1 MTCDWCDLPIAKDQQ
16 RIAYEGCV
24 YHLPCAHDAESGK
37 LPPVLAQQ
45 NGGLWGFTT
54 PPQTLD
60 SLSGWLDPQQSA
72 RSMVDHLKDD
82 DA

>member
-1 MTCDWCDLPIAKDQQ
+1 MTCDWCERPIEQDQQ

-37 LPPVLAQQ
+37 MPPILAQQ
-45 NGGLWGFTT
+45 NGGLWAFTS
-54 PPQTLD
+54 PRPLD
-60 SLSGWLDPQQSA
+60 LSDWLD
-72 RSMVDHLKDD
+72 